1 MKITIIIPFYN
12 TVKDSKT
19 EKFLQQN
26 INSIINQTYKNIEVL
41 YINNNSDSDDTSQ
54 RIIEDKTKNFIN
66 IKILQEK
73 QQGVSHARNKGIK
86 EATGDYFTFIDSDDF
101 VELDYIEEAVRTLTN
116 KKVDM
121 LIGMG
126 GLTTKKDKKE
136 SAKKY
141 GVTYKNYL
149 QTLSIMRNRRKALQ
163 KYGRKIEN
171 IYGAVEFG
179 QAIFFKTSFIHK
191 INLLQNTN
199 ITIGEDTLF
208 NNLALLSSGDIK
220 YFITK
225 HYFYENNIHSASRKK
240 SNNYIT
246 LIKAMDILLGAYI
259 QKYGKINKACIDKY
273 FRSIKHGYDK
283 VYSKEDYKFQALS
296 LVRKYNLEIPKGF
309 RFGKSKL
316 YKFLHFYWLRGK

>member
-1 MKITIIIPFYN
+1 MK
-12 TVKDSKT
+12 S
-19 EKFLQQN
+19 
-26 INSIINQTYKNIEVL
+26 
-41 YINNNSDSDDTSQ
+41 
-54 RIIEDKTKNFIN
+54 
-66 IKILQEK
+66 
-73 QQGVSHARNKGIK
+73 
-86 EATGDYFTFIDSDDF
+86 
-101 VELDYIEEAVRTLTN
+101 
-116 KKVDM
+116 
-121 LIGMG
+121 
-126 GLTTKKDKKE
+126 
-136 SAKKY
+136 
-141 GVTYKNYL
+141 
-149 QTLSIMRNRRKALQ
+149 RRKALQ

-171 IYGAVEFG
+171 IYGAVKYG

-199 ITIGEDTLF
+199 ITMGEDALF
-208 NNLALLSSGDIK
+208 SNLALLSSGDIE

-309 RFGKSKL
+309 RFGKSNL

>member
-54 RIIEDKTKNFIN
+54 NIIEDKTKDFSN

-101 VELDYIEEAVRTLTN
+101 VELDYIEEAVKTLTN
-116 KKVDM
+116 KKVDV
-121 LIGMG
+121 LVGIGRS
-126 GLTTKKDKKE
+126 TAKDKKE

-141 GVTYKNYL
+141 GVTYENYL
-149 QTLSIMRNRRKALQ
+149 QTLSIMESRRKALQ

-171 IYGAVEFG
+171 IYSAVKYG

-199 ITIGEDTLF
+199 ITMGEDTLF
-208 NNLALLSSGDIK
+208 SNLALLSSGDIE

-225 HYFYENNIHSASRKK
+225 HYFYVNNKYSATRKK
-240 SNNYIT
+240 SDKFLT
-246 LIKAMDILLGAYI
+246 HIKSYDILLGAYI

-273 FRSIKHGYDK
+273 FRSIKYG
-283 VYSKEDYKFQALS
+283 L
-296 LVRKYNLEIPKGF
+296 
-309 RFGKSKL
+309 
-316 YKFLHFYWLRGK
+316 

>member
-54 RIIEDKTKNFIN
+54 NIIEDKTKGLDN

-126 GLTTKKDKKE
+126 GLTTEKDKKE
-136 SAKKY
+136 YRQTIMGRNRDIKKY
-141 GVTYKNYL
+141 GKKVK
-149 QTLSIMRNRRKALQ
+149 
-163 KYGRKIEN
+163 N
-171 IYGAVEFG
+171 IYGSIQSVI
-179 QAIFFKTSFIHK
+179 AIFYKTEFIHK
-191 INLLQNTN
+191 INLLQNTT
-199 ITIGEDTLF
+199 ITFGEDTLF
-208 NNLALLSSGDIK
+208 NNLALLDSNSVE
-220 YFITK
+220 YFESK
-225 HYFYENNIHSASRKK
+225 NYFYVNNIHSASQKK

-246 LIKAMDILLGAYI
+246 FIKAMDILLEAYI
-259 QKYGKINKACIDKY
+259 KKYGKINKACIDKY
-273 FRSIKHGYDK
+273 FIIIKYCYDK
-283 VYSKEDYKFQALS
+283 VRSKKDFKSQTLS

-309 RFGKSKL
+309 RFGKSNL